1 MGIPRSTIKNIVK
14 KNNIRINDNAADE
27 IAKLL
32 EKKASIIAK
41 YAVNRAK
48 KAGRKVILQEDID
61 SYKIKFDE

>member
-1 MGIPRSTIKNIVK
+1 MGISKLTIKKIVK
-14 KNNIRINDNAADE
+14 KNNIRISDNAAEE

-48 KAGRKVILQEDID
+48 KSGRKIVLQEDID
-61 SYKIKFDE
+61 SYKIKFD